1 MHKTHKNEKSE
12 LKNEPDGV
20 RGRKAHIT
28 SDRNIIIK
36 GDKRKIKE
44 KEFLENINSLN
55 KSFNASAIGW
65 IKPNIPT
72 KSGPFL
78 RWTAEIIFLSNK
90 VKYATI
96 KIKIRAKTKK

>member
-12 LKNEPDGV
+12 LKKDPDGV
-20 RGRKAHIT
+20 RGINAHIK
-28 SDRNIIIK
+28 SDRNIIVK
-36 GDKRKIKE
+36 GDKIKINE
-44 KEFLENINSLN
+44 KEFLENINSL
-55 KSFNASAIGW
+55 KRSFRASAIGW

-72 KSGPFL
+72 KSGPFR

-96 KIKIRAKTKK
+96 KIKIKAKTKK